1 MEKVDRAVFKKIL
14 IANRG
19 EIAVRIIRACHELGI
34 EVVAVYSDADRDS
47 LHVQYAD
54 EAICI
59 GPAPIGKSYLNIPSI
74 ISAALLKSVD
84 AIHPGY
90 GGLAEIPHF
99 AEICEDYGLT
109 FIGPSARAMELVGNK
124 SMAKAVMK
132 EAGVPVLP
140 GSEGMVNDV
149 KQACEIAVKV
159 GYPVLLKASNG
170 GGGKGIRVC
179 ENQAE
184 LKRNF
189 SLAQAEAEASFGN
202 SKLYIEKF
210 IRNPRHI
217 EIQILAD
224 SAGNVVH
231 FGERDCSLQR
241 RHQKLIEESPSP
253 AVGPHLRRR
262 MGKDAIK
269 GVKASNYVNAGTV
282 EFLLDDEGNYY
293 FMEMNARIQ
302 VEHPVTEMI
311 TGIDLIKEQIRI
323 AEGNRLSVRQ
333 EDIKIKGHSIECR
346 ICAEDPE
353 KDFAPRP
360 GRIEFFIPP
369 GGPGIRVDTHIY
381 PGFEI
386 SPYYDSMIAKVIS
399 WGNTRNEAINRMA
412 RALDEMVLTGVKT
425 NIVFLKSVLQDRRF
439 LEGDVHTN
447 FAQSRLH
454 LE

>member
-1 MEKVDRAVFKKIL
+1 
-14 IANRG
+14 
-19 EIAVRIIRACHELGI
+19 
-34 EVVAVYSDADRDS
+34 
-47 LHVQYAD
+47 
-54 EAICI
+54 
-59 GPAPIGKSYLNIPSI
+59 
-74 ISAALLKSVD
+74 
-84 AIHPGY
+84 
-90 GGLAEIPHF
+90 
-99 AEICEDYGLT
+99 
-109 FIGPSARAMELVGNK
+109 
-124 SMAKAVMK
+124 
-132 EAGVPVLP
+132 
-140 GSEGMVNDV
+140 
-149 KQACEIAVKV
+149 
-159 GYPVLLKASNG
+159 
-170 GGGKGIRVC
+170 
-179 ENQAE
+179 
-184 LKRNF
+184 
-189 SLAQAEAEASFGN
+189 
-202 SKLYIEKF
+202 
-210 IRNPRHI
+210 
-217 EIQILAD
+217 
-224 SAGNVVH
+224 
-231 FGERDCSLQR
+231 
-241 RHQKLIEESPSP
+241 LIEESPSP

-412 RALDEMVLTGVKT
+412 RALDEMVLTGGVKT